1 MTRFKVEMT
10 FELNLK
16 NEDLNALDDLTHDIK
31 EIAKRIYGAAYPPE
45 DDSVYRA
52 YYSIDEV
59 IL

>member
-10 FELNLK
+10 FELDLK
-16 NEDLNALDDLTHDIK
+16 DRDFESLDDLTHDIK
-31 EIAKRIYGAAYPPE
+31 EIAKRIYGVAYPPE